1 MLRNALRPLRS
12 QVKPRSTSAP
22 LRAFS
27 QSSIARVPQDVVRDP
42 VETPMSLFNFT
53 EEENMLRESGEWM
66 AELPE
71 RVDLV

>member
-1 MLRNALRPLRS
+1 
-12 QVKPRSTSAP
+12 
-22 LRAFS
+22 
-27 QSSIARVPQDVVRDP
+27 
-42 VETPMSLFNFT
+42 MSLFNFT